1 MQESLV
7 ACWSLLSESSELCRM
22 LHPSAATLP
31 SGTGNSSREPNL
43 VSMGGDATSQLVFEP
58 ETVESLLPNEPG
70 RCHAGG
76 KKSRVRYRVG
86 RTRRMREIRRS
97 NTPL

>member
-1 MQESLV
+1 
-7 ACWSLLSESSELCRM
+7 
-22 LHPSAATLP
+22 
-31 SGTGNSSREPNL
+31 
-43 VSMGGDATSQLVFEP
+43 
-58 ETVESLLPNEPG
+58 LLPNEPG

-76 KKSRVRYRVG
+76 KESRVRYRVG